1 MVYRALTN
9 VNFSPTLTYK
19 KTKMDGWVGSI
30 KYNACSKGVML
41 TNALSC
47 VAKRDHH
54 PIDYL
59 SLTLDQNE

>member
-41 TNALSC
+41 KFALLFRQ
-47 VAKRDHH
+47 KG
-54 PIDYL
+54 PPP
-59 SLTLDQNE
+59 N